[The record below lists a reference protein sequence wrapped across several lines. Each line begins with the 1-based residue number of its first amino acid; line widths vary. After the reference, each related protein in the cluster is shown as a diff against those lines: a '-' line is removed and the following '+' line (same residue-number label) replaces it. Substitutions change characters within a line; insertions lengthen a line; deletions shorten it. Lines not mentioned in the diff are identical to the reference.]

1 MEGNQLNTLK
11 DLLLEEERTSR
22 NELGERVDVLDG
34 QLNNTDE
41 LRKKLKPILVDQV
54 TYLRKNFPNLFG
66 EVMVDSIKTQIK
78 DSQDE
83 MVDALYPIMG
93 KMIKKYIARE
103 MKLLSEKIDKQL
115 KKTFSWSG
123 WVSRFK
129 GWFSGVSE
137 GDMVLRNLIKAEI
150 EEIFVVQQNSG
161 LLLGGYSIH
170 NTLDKEMIAGMLT
183 AIKSFVKDA
192 FVFGKQELE
201 TIEYENYELIIKNL
215 ESFYIVVVVSGVVD
229 EVFKNK
235 LDDLLLD
242 FSEVALKKY
251 HREQNFDQIQMTNL
265 IKEYSEKLNESS

>member
-1 MEGNQLNTLK
+1 MENNQLNTLK
-11 DLLLEEERTSR
+11 DILLDEERFSR
-22 NELGERVDVLDG
+22 NELGERVDVLDE

-66 EVMVDSIKTQIK
+66 EVMVDSIKTQIR

-93 KMIKKYIARE
+93 KMIKKYIAME
-103 MKLLSEKIDKQL
+103 MRLLSERIDKQL

-123 WVSRFK
+123 WITRFR
-129 GWFSGVSE
+129 GWFGGVSE

-161 LLLGGYSIH
+161 LLLGSYSIH

-215 ESFYIVVVVSGVVD
+215 ESFYIVVVASGVVD
-229 EVFKNK
+229 EAFKND
-235 LDDLLLD
+235 LDDVLLD
-242 FSEVALKKY
+242 FSEVVLKKY
-251 HREQNFDQIQMTNL
+251 HREKDFDQIQMTNL
-265 IKEYSEKLNESS
+265 IKEYSEKLNGSS

>member
-1 MEGNQLNTLK
+1 MENNQLNTLK
-11 DLLLEEERTSR
+11 DILLDEERFSR
-22 NELGERVDVLDG
+22 NELGERVDVLDE

-66 EVMVDSIKTQIK
+66 EVMVDSIKTQIR

-103 MKLLSEKIDKQL
+103 MKLLSERIDKQL

-123 WVSRFK
+123 WMTRFR
-129 GWFSGVSE
+129 GWFGGVSE

-161 LLLGGYSIH
+161 LLLGSYSIH

-183 AIKSFVKDA
+183 AIKSFVNDA

-215 ESFYIVVVVSGVVD
+215 ESFYIVVVASGVVD
-229 EVFKNK
+229 EAFKND
-235 LDDLLLD
+235 LDDVLLD
-242 FSEVALKKY
+242 FSEVVLKKY
-251 HREQNFDQIQMTNL
+251 HREKDFNQMQMTSL
-265 IKEYSEKLNESS
+265 IKEYSEKLNGSS

>member
-1 MEGNQLNTLK
+1 MENNQLNALK
-11 DLLLEEERTSR
+11 DILLDEERISR
-22 NELGERVDVLDG
+22 NELGERVDVLDE
-34 QLNNTDE
+34 QLNDTDE

-66 EVMVDSIKTQIK
+66 EVMVDSIKTQIR

-103 MKLLSEKIDKQL
+103 MKLLSERIDKQL

-123 WVSRFK
+123 WVARFK
-129 GWFSGVSE
+129 GWFGGVSE
-137 GDMVLRNLIKAEI
+137 GDMVLRNLVKAEI

-161 LLLGGYSIH
+161 LLLGSYSIH

-215 ESFYIVVVVSGVVD
+215 ESFYIVVVASGVVD
-229 EVFKNK
+229 EVFKND
-235 LDDLLLD
+235 LDDVLLD
-242 FSEVALKKY
+242 FSEVVLKKY
-251 HREQNFDQIQMTNL
+251 HREKDFDQIQMTSL
-265 IKEYSEKLNESS
+265 IKEYSEKLNGSS